1 MNSHYVTRILLMAIM
16 QTAIAGAY
24 AQSSDELV
32 DKMVYATKNLDYEG
46 TFVFT
51 RGKNMDVMRILHKRD
66 ENGEREKL
74 IALTGHAREIIRNND
89 TVTCIFPDTQ
99 EVMVERSRTQGF
111 TSRIPETID
120 LIAAYYDFSTIGEER
135 VAGRDTWVVNIS
147 PKDEFRYGY
156 RLWIDMENYLLLKS
170 EMLDGEDKSLETVMF
185 TELLVRN
192 SIDDAKFLPS
202 ITGNEYTWHQFNQ
215 SAISSANESQTEDNS
230 WQATWMPEGFKLN
243 VSGESVSSD
252 TDPTMEH
259 MIFTDG
265 ISTVSIFIEKLNSVN
280 PINNGS
286 LNMGGVN
293 VYSTT
298 WSGFQITAIGEVP
311 QPTVVRMAD
320 SVVPNN

>member
-1 MNSHYVTRILLMAIM
+1 MNSHNVIRIILMALIQM
-16 QTAIAGAY
+16 AIAGAY
-24 AQSSDELV
+24 AQTSDELV
-32 DKMVYATKNLDYEG
+32 DKMVNATKNLDYEG

-51 RGKNMDVMRILHKRD
+51 RGNNMDVMRILHKRD

-111 TSRIPETID
+111 TSRIPETIN

-135 VAGRDTWVVNIS
+135 VAGQDAWVVNIS
-147 PKDEFRYGY
+147 PKDKFRYGY
-156 RLWIDMENYLLLKS
+156 SLWIDKENFLLLKS
-170 EMLDGEDKSLETVMF
+170 EMLDGEGTSLETVMF

-192 SIDDAKFLPS
+192 SIEDERFLPS
-202 ITGNEYTWHQFNQ
+202 ITGNEFTWHQFNQ
-215 SAISSANESQTEDNS
+215 SAMLSANESQAEDDS
-230 WQATWMPEGFKLN
+230 WRVTWMPEGFKLN
-243 VSGESVSSD
+243 VSGDNVSSES
-252 TDPTMEH
+252 DPTMEH

-265 ISTVSIFIEKLNSVN
+265 ISTVSIFIEKLNNVN

-298 WSGFQITAIGEVP
+298 TGGFQVTAIGEVP

-320 SVVPNN
+320 SVVSNN